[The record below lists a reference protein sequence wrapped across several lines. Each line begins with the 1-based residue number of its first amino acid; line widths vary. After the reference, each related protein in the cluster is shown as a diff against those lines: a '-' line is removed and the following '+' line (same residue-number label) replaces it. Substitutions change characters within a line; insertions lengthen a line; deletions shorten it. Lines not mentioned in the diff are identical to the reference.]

1 MLSPLMNPAD
11 LRIPL
16 RVLALVV
23 GTALLAAAP
32 ARAQVE
38 LHQPRGER
46 APDGLLERPDLQRL
60 VEAQTARD
68 PGPLVAALRD
78 PDATVRARA
87 AFALGSVQD
96 PGAVPALL
104 SALDD
109 PDARVRA
116 DAAFAV
122 GQSADSTAE
131 AALLAALDAESDPAA
146 RAELLDALGRTGGAA
161 SLRAL
166 TERPAEGDERA
177 VLALA
182 LGRYG
187 ARGVHEPAAVARLA
201 EWIGD
206 ADPLVSAD
214 AAWGLA
220 GARDTTAVRDVAPA
234 LRRVL
239 DDLDPRAD
247 VDAEPAMQL
256 LAALGRLDRG
266 EDTGRFLRWL
276 AEAQD
281 WRARANAARALAGLT
296 RDSLV
301 TTALVRALDD
311 PRVLVAV
318 EAARALSAEDSLDPD
333 VETGIGRRVM
343 TRPQPWQVSVELLPA
358 IAKAGHSRLVLLWLL
373 WLDGN
378 PPRDVTAYSA
388 GLRALGQGDGREAWL
403 VLQHA
408 ATRPEPR
415 IATAGLEALAEWWTR
430 GVRTDEVTPERY
442 YAVFERGLRGEWVG
456 AVAAV
461 APVLADSA
469 FLSLGSAGLLAE
481 VYDGLAPPDDGEAF
495 AAVLDALGKTGDPAV
510 RPTLD
515 AGLASPSP
523 QIRRAAAAALSELT
537 GEPVT
542 APAHPVEPARPID
555 WEFLRSHGAR
565 PELRLETTRGPISIE
580 LDVDSAPQTVETVL
594 RLAAEGRY
602 DGVEFHRVV
611 PNFVIQGGDVGGLG
625 GWGGPGFAIRSELT
639 RIPYDRGTLG
649 MASAGKDTEGSQF
662 FVTHGMQPHLDAR
675 YTAFGRVIDGMN
687 VVDAILVGDRVVRAA
702 AP

>member
-1 MLSPLMNPAD
+1 MDPA
-11 LRIPL
+11 RPRHPL
-16 RVLALVV
+16 RALTLVV
-23 GTALLAAAP
+23 GLALLATAP
-32 ARAQVE
+32 ALAQVE
-38 LHQPRGER
+38 LRQPREPR
-46 APDGLLERPDLQRL
+46 PPDGLLDRPDLQRL

-68 PGPLVAALRD
+68 ATPLVAALAD
-78 PDATVRARA
+78 PDPAVRARA

-96 PGAVPALL
+96 SGAVPALV
-104 SALDD
+104 SALRD

-116 DAAFAV
+116 DAAFAI

-131 AALLAALDAESDPAA
+131 GALLAALDAEADAAA
-146 RAELLDALGRTGGAA
+146 RMEILDALGKTGGTVSLAA
-161 SLRAL
+161 LAGRA
-166 TERPAEGDERA
+166 AAGDEQV

-187 ARGVHEPAAVARLA
+187 ARGVHDPTAIRRLA
-201 EWIGD
+201 AWIEGP
-206 ADPLVSAD
+206 DPLVAAD

-220 GARDTTAVRDVAPA
+220 RARDTTAWTDATPD
-234 LRRVL
+234 LRRAL
-239 DDLDPRAD
+239 DGLDPRSD
-247 VDAEPAMQL
+247 VDAEPAMHL
-256 LAALGRLDRG
+256 LAALGRLDRA
-266 EDTGRFLRWL
+266 EDGPRMARWL

-281 WRARANAARALAGLT
+281 WRARANAARALTGLT
-296 RDSLV
+296 RDPLV
-301 TTALVRALDD
+301 TAALVRALDD
-311 PRVLVAV
+311 PRVHVGV

-430 GVRTDEVTPERY
+430 GVRTEELTPERY

-456 AVAAV
+456 TVAAV

-469 FLSLGSAGLLAE
+469 FRPLGAAALLVE
-481 VYDGLAPPDDGEAF
+481 VYGGLAPPEDGEAIV
-495 AAVLDALGKTGDPAV
+495 AVLDALGKTGDPAV

-515 AGLASPSP
+515 AALASPSP
-523 QIRRAAAAALSELT
+523 PIRRAAAAALSELT
-537 GEPVT
+537 GEPIA

-555 WEFLRSHGAR
+555 WEYLRSQGSR
-565 PELRLETTRGPISIE
+565 PELRLETTRGTISVE
-580 LDVDSAPQTVETVL
+580 LDVESAPQTVETVL

-611 PNFVIQGGDVGGLG
+611 PNFVIQGGDVEGLG
-625 GWGGPGFAIRSELT
+625 GWGGPGFAIKSELT

-649 MASAGKDTEGSQF
+649 MASAGKDTEGSQW
-662 FVTHGMQPHLDAR
+662 FVTHGMQPHLDGR

-687 VVDAILVGDRVVRAA
+687 VVDGILVGDRVVRAT